1 MLDLWLIRH
10 GESTFNAQRRIQ
22 GTTDAP
28 LSELGQEQARRL
40 ARRLQGEAFDA
51 VWASDLDR
59 ALHTARLALPDHPAG
74 IRTDPRL
81 REIDLGRFEGRRP
94 VDMTSEELAELEV
107 WYRGPFDRRVA
118 GGESSDDL
126 RERVGSWIDEL
137 PDEGRV
143 AVFSHGGAIG
153 AMLQV
158 FLGRP
163 DRGSF
168 TWGVRI
174 GNTGI
179 SRLKVDG
186 ASVLVDAVND
196 VAHLVGWEPSRSGAS

>member
-10 GESTFNAQRRIQ
+10 GESTFNAERRIQ

-28 LSELGQEQARRL
+28 LSERGREQARRL
-40 ARRLQGEAFDA
+40 ARRLEGEAFDA

-74 IRTDPRL
+74 IRTDPRI

-94 VDMTSEELAELEV
+94 VEMTAEELAELEV

-118 GGESSDDL
+118 GGESTDDL
-126 RERVGSWIDEL
+126 RERVESWIGEL
-137 PDEGRV
+137 PDAGRV
-143 AVFSHGGAIG
+143 AAFSHGGAIG

-163 DRGSF
+163 DQGAY

-179 SRLKVDG
+179 SRLRIDG
-186 ASVLVDAVND
+186 ASVLLDAVND
-196 VAHLVGWEPSRSGAS
+196 VAHLAGWEPAGSAGA